1 MPLLNNDESLFEN
14 RISSTNFQLHQPRL
28 WFITGGYL
36 VKRWF
41 ITAAARARGQS
52 NDLNRE
58 ILASNLFNCHKEV
71 INAPPVP
78 SISRCIHIVYR
89 HKNVWEYQW
98 SNFIYN
104 CMSTFL
110 HYVHCKDAL
119 IDCSATGGERC
130 ESLTWFDEIA
140 VLSVLTHEMLGGHF
154 KCSQP
159 QSWYETTDERRNLSN
174 HDDVIKWKYFPRYWP
189 FVRGIH
195 RSPVDSPHKA
205 QWRGAV
211 MFSLMRAWNNDWAN
225 SPDAG
230 YLRRHGPHY
239 DVTNAFLSVLCLQM
253 CLDICGH
260 SGDPVRA
267 PCKYYHSQYLEVTV
281 YDVTAILVLQF

>member
-1 MPLLNNDESLFEN
+1 MF
-14 RISSTNFQLHQPRL
+14 STNSDTDLCEGKCKHIWITLWIHLIWMGYCKKGFNSIANALELRLSCTNPSICWCLWCWNWNIAGKLHQPRL

-41 ITAAARARGQS
+41 IPAAARARGQS

-71 INAPPVP
+71 INTPPVP

-119 IDCSATGGERC
+119 LDCSAPGGEGC
-130 ESLTWFDEIA
+130 ESLT
-140 VLSVLTHEMLGGHF
+140 
-154 KCSQP
+154 
-159 QSWYETTDERRNLSN
+159 
-174 HDDVIKWKYFPRYWP
+174 
-189 FVRGIH
+189 
-195 RSPVDSPHKA
+195 
-205 QWRGAV
+205 
-211 MFSLMRAWNNDWAN
+211 
-225 SPDAG
+225 
-230 YLRRHGPHY
+230 
-239 DVTNAFLSVLCLQM
+239 
-253 CLDICGH
+253 
-260 SGDPVRA
+260 
-267 PCKYYHSQYLEVTV
+267 
-281 YDVTAILVLQF
+281 

>member
-1 MPLLNNDESLFEN
+1 MYTGAALSFGLIRACRGGLVLYCSVLSDAGGENDGSSAIFERSL
-14 RISSTNFQLHQPRL
+14 LHQPRL

-41 ITAAARARGQS
+41 IPTAARARGQS

-71 INAPPVP
+71 INTPPVP

-119 IDCSATGGERC
+119 LDCSAPGGERC
-130 ESLTWFDEIA
+130 E
-140 VLSVLTHEMLGGHF
+140 
-154 KCSQP
+154 
-159 QSWYETTDERRNLSN
+159 
-174 HDDVIKWKYFPRYWP
+174 
-189 FVRGIH
+189 
-195 RSPVDSPHKA
+195 
-205 QWRGAV
+205 
-211 MFSLMRAWNNDWAN
+211 
-225 SPDAG
+225 
-230 YLRRHGPHY
+230 
-239 DVTNAFLSVLCLQM
+239 
-253 CLDICGH
+253 
-260 SGDPVRA
+260 
-267 PCKYYHSQYLEVTV
+267 
-281 YDVTAILVLQF
+281 